1 MGIPFTL
8 PMGILL
14 TIALAIQLTISK
26 GTDVGLENAPWARG
40 GGLWVGKGEVEF
52 FAVAATDLGG
62 IGWGTIQAIET
73 GWWQQTTSR
82 YSPW

>member
-26 GTDVGLENAPWARG
+26 GTDVGPENAPGAAKTATIDRRG
-40 GGLWVGKGEVEF
+40 RDRLILQVLS
-52 FAVAATDLGG
+52 AAF
-62 IGWGTIQAIET
+62 
-73 GWWQQTTSR
+73 
-82 YSPW
+82 